1 MHPDPHLAAAAQ
13 AAAEISSWAP
23 AWLVGGPLIML
34 TVVLHVLGLG
44 ATRAAHRFAMGR
56 RAHLIRN
63 QVMNFAVIMTLIT
76 FMVTALHIMQAA
88 IWALAYILLGAAAN
102 GHRAMLYSLSAMTS
116 YGHAEVYLDP
126 RWQMLGAI
134 EALNGVILI
143 GLSTAFLFAMI
154 QQSWQNHH

>member
-1 MHPDPHLAAAAQ
+1 MEAAQ
-13 AAAEISSWAP
+13 TAYELGSWAP
-23 AWLVGGPLIML
+23 SWLVGGPLIML
-34 TVVLHVLGLG
+34 TVVVHVMGLG

-56 RAHLIRN
+56 RAHVIRN
-63 QVMNFAVIMTLIT
+63 QVLNFAVIMSVIT
-76 FMVTALHIMQAA
+76 FMVTLLHILQAA
-88 IWALAYILLGAAAN
+88 IWAATYVLVGAARS
-102 GHRAMLYSLSAMTS
+102 GHDAMLYSLSAMTS
-116 YGHAEVYLDP
+116 YGHAEVFLNP

>member
-1 MHPDPHLAAAAQ
+1 MAAAR
-13 AAAEISSWAP
+13 AAAEITSWGP
-23 AWLVGGPLIML
+23 AWLIGGPLIML

-63 QVMNFAVIMTLIT
+63 QVLNFAVIMSLIT
-76 FMVTALHIMQAA
+76 FMVTLLHILQAA
-88 IWALAYILLGAAAN
+88 IWATTYILVGAATT
-102 GHRAMLYSLSAMTS
+102 GHQAMLYSLSAITS
-116 YGHAEVYLDP
+116 YGHAEVFLDA

-154 QQSWQNHH
+154 QQSWQNHPR